1 MTARKPPRS
10 SPYDLVVMAASYGG
24 VHALGEILAGLPA
37 DFPVPVAIVQHR
49 TVKPPNLPLGEIAP
63 ALCRLTRA
71 APL

>member
-1 MTARKPPRS
+1 MAARKPPLP
-10 SPYDLVVMAASYGG
+10 PYDLVVMAASYGG
-24 VHALGEILAGLPA
+24 LHALSEILGGLPS
-37 DFPVPVAIVQHR
+37 DFSVLLAIVQHR

>member
-1 MTARKPPRS
+1 MAARKPPLP
-10 SPYDLVVMAASYGG
+10 PYDLVVMAASYGG
-24 VHALGEILAGLPA
+24 LHALSEILGGL
-37 DFPVPVAIVQHR
+37 PVAIVQHR